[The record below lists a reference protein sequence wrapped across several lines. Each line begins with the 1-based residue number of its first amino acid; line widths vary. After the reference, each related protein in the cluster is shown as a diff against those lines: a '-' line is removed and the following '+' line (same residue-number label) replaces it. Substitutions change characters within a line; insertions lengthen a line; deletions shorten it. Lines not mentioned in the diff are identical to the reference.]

1 MCPEEEEEYGIT
13 AREGLEGC
21 CTRCREPLLR
31 EDQMGEKGGEGCVLG
46 KSWGVLRGLAPF
58 GLGEHGCGVVHY
70 NNGAVT
76 SSRLLRFN
84 VTGSRFKFDLSNFFF
99 FFQLFNL
106 RPGKSRLWNVDIF
119 RTFN

>member
-1 MCPEEEEEYGIT
+1 MVVPGGGGGVWNYS
-13 AREGLEGC
+13 ARRAGRL
-21 CTRCREPLLR
+21 RLR

-99 FFQLFNL
+99 FF
-106 RPGKSRLWNVDIF
+106 S
-119 RTFN
+119 TF